1 MKDFNDIKTLWQSDS
16 EQAIPSIEEIAAS
29 AKKERASM
37 LFKNIA
43 GIAAL
48 SVTLLVIGYIILFAD
63 FAYVTTKIGAA
74 IAIISVIGGILMNSV
89 LLKILMKTASIH
101 VDNHSYLEQLQQYRK
116 KQQFFQTKGI
126 NIYFLLLWLGL
137 TLYMYE
143 FYARD
148 KQFGLIAY
156 GLTMAWIAFNWFYL
170 RPRIIKKQEHKL
182 NSFISQVESISRQLD
197 KEL

>member
-116 KQQFFQTKGI
+116 KQQFFQTKG
-126 NIYFLLLWLGL
+126 LGL

>member
-1 MKDFNDIKTLWQSDS
+1 
-16 EQAIPSIEEIAAS
+16 
-29 AKKERASM
+29 M